1 MNLTKPSSNLK
12 MLILLNN
19 HVSHLPLNC
28 TEYCRDNG
36 VELSFHPLC
45 CNRLQPLDCSVFGL
59 KHYINKAMDH
69 WKTNCPATPMSIY
82 AHPSI
87 MTITLLSAKTPANI
101 MAGFRCTGI
110 FPLYT
115 HCPAP
120 VMQQEAV
127 PPVAPALE
135 FTSSALLT
143 SPSTG
148 VKLLLRRH
156 DPPMVMKSSLYMMYL
171 PLHYYFS

>member
-1 MNLTKPSSNLK
+1 
-12 MLILLNN
+12 MLLLLDN
-19 HVSHLPLNC
+19 HVSHP
-28 TEYCRDNG
+28 CRDDG
-36 VELSFHPLC
+36 VELSFHRLC
-45 CNRLQPLDCSVFGL
+45 CNRLQPPDCSVFGL
-59 KHYINKAMDH
+59 KRYINKAMDH
-69 WKTNCPATPMSIY
+69 WMTNCPATPMSIY
-82 AHPSI
+82 DHPSI
-87 MTITLLSAKTPANI
+87 VTITLLSAETPANI

-110 FPLYT
+110 FPFYT
-115 HCPAP
+115 HCPTP

-135 FTSSALLT
+135 FTSSVLLT

-156 DPPMVMKSSLYMMYL
+156 APPPIEMESYLYILYL